1 MDLESSE
8 VRWALG
14 LVYLSDVVKD
24 LVLSFFPLCLVQ
36 CQLYPQAGILS
47 WLWKAVSNSGALSR
61 TSEERELLD
70 QECAAVRSLCS
81 PLWT

>member
-24 LVLSFFPLCLVQ
+24 LLLSFFPLCLIQ

-47 WLWKAVSNSGALSR
+47 WLWKDTSNSGALVSR
-61 TSEERELLD
+61 MSEERASGSGCPTVL
-70 QECAAVRSLCS
+70 SLHLFG
-81 PLWT
+81 PN